1 MKRIFVVAVVLVLAA
16 CCGACGRIE
25 TGHVGVRTDFN
36 KTVETAEL
44 QPGWYGAVFTSV
56 DEYVTKETELA
67 LTDMTPKAKDNLSL
81 KDLDVSIFYTVQ
93 PGQVADLAIKY
104 SGMSARGD
112 DGWYPAYNLI
122 HRVGRGAVYDAIAG
136 FDSLTIHTR
145 RSELEAAIHDKVQ
158 TELEKSD
165 KGIFNITKVIV
176 RQVVTDPALEQA
188 IQQSVQVQKQ
198 IEAKRGQIDLAKAEA
213 ERQRVEA
220 EGTARANKILAD
232 SITDQYIR
240 YKQVEAL
247 QSFAGQGTHTVLLP
261 QGSSALINVG
271 K

>member
-1 MKRIFVVAVVLVLAA
+1 MKMIFLVLAA
-16 CCGACGRIE
+16 MLAVGCGRIE

-36 KTVETAEL
+36 KTIETTEL

-56 DEYVTKETELA
+56 DEFVIKETELA
-67 LTDMTPKAKDNLSL
+67 LDDLKPKAKDNLSL
-81 KDLDVSIFYTVQ
+81 KDLDVSVFYTVN
-93 PGQVADLAIKY
+93 PGMVADLLVKY
-104 SGMSARGD
+104 SGMSQKG
-112 DGWYPAYNLI
+112 GQYWYPAFSLVE
-122 HRVGRGAVYDAIAG
+122 RVGRGAVYDATAQ

-145 RSELEAAIHDKVQ
+145 RNELESAIHERVQ
-158 TELEKSD
+158 SEMDKSD
-165 KGIFNITKVIV
+165 KGVFTVTKVIV

-198 IEAKRGQIDLAKAEA
+198 IEAKKGQIDLAKAEA

-220 EGTARANKILAD
+220 EGTAKANKILAD

-247 QSFAGQGTHTVLLP
+247 ASFAKEGTHTVLLQP
-261 QGSSALINVG
+261 GAQPLVNIG

>member
-1 MKRIFVVAVVLVLAA
+1 MKMILLVLIALVAV
-16 CCGACGRIE
+16 GCGRIE

-36 KTVETAEL
+36 KTVERDEL

-56 DEYVTKETELA
+56 DEFVIKETEMA
-67 LTDMTPKAKDNLSL
+67 LNDMQPKAKDNLSL
-81 KDLDVSIFYTVQ
+81 RDMDVSVFYTVN
-93 PGQVADLAIKY
+93 PSMVADLLVKY
-104 SGMSARGD
+104 SGMSQKGGD
-112 DGWYPAYNLI
+112 GNWYPAFSLVE
-122 HRVGRGAVYDAIAG
+122 RVTRGAAYDATAQ

-145 RSELEAAIHDKVQ
+145 RSDLEAAIHERVQ
-158 TELEKSD
+158 GELD
-165 KGIFNITKVIV
+165 KGDKGVFTVTKVIV

-198 IEAKRGQIDLAKAEA
+198 IEAKKGQIDLAKAEA

-247 QSFAGQGTHTVLLP
+247 ASFAGKGTHTVLLQP
-261 QGSSALINVG
+261 GAQPLVNIG
-271 K
+271 KQ

>member
-1 MKRIFVVAVVLVLAA
+1 MKTILLTLAA
-16 CCGACGRIE
+16 ILAVGCGRIE

-36 KTVETAEL
+36 KTIEREEL

-56 DEYVTKETELA
+56 DEFVIKETEMA
-67 LTDMTPKAKDNLSL
+67 MDDMKPKAKDNLSL
-81 KDLDVSIFYTVQ
+81 RDMDVSVFYTVN
-93 PGQVADLAIKY
+93 PGMVADLLVKY
-104 SGMSARGD
+104 SSMSVKGGD
-112 DGWYPAYNLI
+112 GNWYPAFSLVE
-122 HRVGRGAVYDAIAG
+122 RVTRGATYDATAQ
-136 FDSLTIHTR
+136 FDSLTIHSR
-145 RSELEAAIHDKVQ
+145 RSDLEAAIHERVQ
-158 TELEKSD
+158 SELD
-165 KGIFNITKVIV
+165 KGDKDVFKVTKVIV

-220 EGTARANKILAD
+220 GGIAKANRILAE
-232 SITDQYIR
+232 SLTDQFIR

-247 QSFAGQGTHTVLLP
+247 FSFAGEGTHTVLLQP
-261 QGSSALINVG
+261 GSQPLVNVG